1 MHIQRLLNHTHPIK
15 GWRYTTARLSDKRG
29 HEVIEVEVEHFA
41 RRLPICSVC
50 QQPGRVYDHGSGE
63 PRRFQFVPLW
73 NMAVVLLYVMR
84 RVNCTTCR
92 RVVVEQVPWACGKS
106 RTTFALLGFLATW
119 AKRMSWKEVATSFGV
134 GWDTVYRAVEWAVD
148 YGRKHVDLSG
158 ITAIGVD
165 EIAVGKGHR
174 YLTVVYQIDSGCRR
188 LLWLGN
194 ERKEAT
200 LEEFFVWFGK
210 ARTDALRFV
219 CSDMWRP
226 YLNVIAR
233 HARNAL
239 NILDRFHIVSNLGK
253 AVDEVRRKE
262 ITDLRAKGT
271 DAVLVKTRW
280 ILLKKPRNLTS
291 KQRRRR
297 TDLLSYNLRSVRAY
311 LLRLDFEHLWRFQL
325 PIRAGQFLDDWCRR
339 AMRSRLEPFKKLA
352 NTFRSHRELI
362 LNYFHAKKAFSSG
375 VVEGLNNKAK
385 LGLRRG
391 FGFKGERTREIALF
405 HYLGKLPE
413 PPVTHRFAG

>member
-15 GWRYTTARLSDKRG
+15 GWSYQNARLSGKRG
-29 HEVIEVEVEHFA
+29 AEVIEVEVVPF
-41 RRLPICSVC
+41 RRCRPLCSHC
-50 QQPGRVYDHGSGE
+50 GSPGSVYDHGHGAA
-63 PRRFQFVPLW
+63 RRFSFVPLW
-73 NMAVVLLYVMR
+73 NMPVELLYQMR
-84 RVNCTTCR
+84 RVDCVSCQ
-92 RVVVEQVPWACGKS
+92 RVVVEQVPWASGKS
-106 RTTFALLGFLATW
+106 RVTFALLAFLATW
-119 AKRMSWKEVATSFGV
+119 AKRLSWKETGTCFHV
-134 GWDTVYRAVEWAVD
+134 GWDTVYRAVEWAVE

-165 EIAVGKGHR
+165 EIAVGKGHK
-174 YLTVVYQIDSGCRR
+174 YLTVVYQIDAACRR
-188 LLWLGN
+188 LLWIGN

-200 LEEFFVWFGK
+200 LEAFFAWFGTP
-210 ARTDALRFV
+210 RTEALRFV
-219 CSDMWRP
+219 CSDMWKP
-226 YLNVIAR
+226 YLNIIAQY
-233 HARNAL
+233 ARNAI
-239 NILDRFHIVSNLGK
+239 NILDRFHIVGKLGK

-262 ITDLRAKGT
+262 IATLRSKGT

-280 ILLKKPRNLTS
+280 ILLKKPRNLTN

-297 TDLLSYNLRSVRAY
+297 CELLRYNLRSVRAY

-325 PIRAGQFLDDWCRR
+325 PTRAGQFLDDWCRR
-339 AMRSRLEPFKKLA
+339 AMRSRLAPFKDIAKS
-352 NTFRSHRELI
+352 FRKHRGLI

-391 FGFKGERTREIALF
+391 FGFKGEKTRELALF